1 MIYTVNYYS
10 LGTGSYGGSEKR
22 RKPMQLSS
30 LTYLLDDSD
39 VIDDL
44 KIINKNKAF
53 SVSIICDKI
62 EVRFSPQFSFH
73 LQMNKTHSQS
83 STSSAGGSSPSY
95 HRDTRIE
102 DGKLFYDKR
111 CFKRGQSIQVEKSGE
126 KFAGL
131 ISAIGTEAIWVRR
144 TSDSTKIR
152 IYLTQLSK
160 GKYVLKRRAV

>member
-53 SVSIICDKI
+53 SVSIL
-62 EVRFSPQFSFH
+62 FGQNPW
-73 LQMNKTHSQS
+73 
-83 STSSAGGSSPSY
+83 
-95 HRDTRIE
+95 
-102 DGKLFYDKR
+102 KLN
-111 CFKRGQSIQVEKSGE
+111 
-126 KFAGL
+126 
-131 ISAIGTEAIWVRR
+131 
-144 TSDSTKIR
+144 
-152 IYLTQLSK
+152 QLFFTLFLS
-160 GKYVLKRRAV
+160 LADE

>member
-53 SVSIICDKI
+53 SVSILFDK
-62 EVRFSPQFSFH
+62 
-73 LQMNKTHSQS
+73 MN
-83 STSSAGGSSPSY
+83 
-95 HRDTRIE
+95 RILE
-102 DGKLFYDKR
+102 NFLHNFLFTCR
-111 CFKRGQSIQVEKSGE
+111 
-126 KFAGL
+126 
-131 ISAIGTEAIWVRR
+131 
-144 TSDSTKIR
+144 
-152 IYLTQLSK
+152 
-160 GKYVLKRRAV
+160 

>member
-53 SVSIICDKI
+53 SVSILCDKI
-62 EVRFSPQFSFH
+62 
-73 LQMNKTHSQS
+73 L
-83 STSSAGGSSPSY
+83 
-95 HRDTRIE
+95 
-102 DGKLFYDKR
+102 
-111 CFKRGQSIQVEKSGE
+111 
-126 KFAGL
+126 
-131 ISAIGTEAIWVRR
+131 
-144 TSDSTKIR
+144 
-152 IYLTQLSK
+152 
-160 GKYVLKRRAV
+160 LK